1 MYQDDGMQQQQ
12 LDDGGAYQHDGSD
25 APMQESMEDAP
36 GAMPQ
41 QDTPDES
48 PAVMPEQQPD
58 GGQAEQSPGVAPEEP
73 ATAMQDTPEAAANQ
87 SQENNTGGEQT

>member
-1 MYQDDGMQQQQ
+1 MGVPMEGMDGEAPPMYQDEGMQQQQ
-12 LDDGGAYQHDGSD
+12 LNDGNAYQQDGSD

-48 PAVMPEQQPD
+48 PSALPAAQQDMD
-58 GGQAEQSPGVAPEEP
+58 GSQVEQSPAQAQEEP
-73 ATAMQDTPEAAANQ
+73 APA
-87 SQENNTGGEQT
+87 